1 MLSVNSN
8 TSYNLSE
15 TQGQS
20 VNNSLCIP
28 LYIIGFILGKISG
41 GNMSNITIGQIVSSI
56 AIITAIS
63 GFIVGILK
71 WFNSTFLNRF
81 ENIEKRL
88 NKIEDENSSQK
99 KDINDSKEERLI
111 MINGLLACLK
121 GLHTDLNCNGPVTKG
136 INEIESYLIKK
147 SHE

>member
-1 MLSVNSN
+1 
-8 TSYNLSE
+8 
-15 TQGQS
+15 
-20 VNNSLCIP
+20 
-28 LYIIGFILGKISG
+28 
-41 GNMSNITIGQIVSSI
+41 MSNITIGQIVSSI

-88 NKIEDENSSQK
+88 DKIEDENSSQRK
-99 KDINDSKEERLI
+99 EIND
-111 MINGLLACLK
+111 
-121 GLHTDLNCNGPVTKG
+121 
-136 INEIESYLIKK
+136 IENYLIKK

>member
-1 MLSVNSN
+1 MAF
-8 TSYNLSE
+8 
-15 TQGQS
+15 
-20 VNNSLCIP
+20 
-28 LYIIGFILGKISG
+28 IISFILGEISG
-41 GNMSNITIGQIVSSI
+41 SNMSNITIGQIVSSI

-88 NKIEDENSSQK
+88 NKIEDENSSQR

-147 SHE
+147 SHK

>member
-1 MLSVNSN
+1 
-8 TSYNLSE
+8 
-15 TQGQS
+15 
-20 VNNSLCIP
+20 
-28 LYIIGFILGKISG
+28 
-41 GNMSNITIGQIVSSI
+41 MSNITIGQIVSSI
-56 AIITAIS
+56 AIITAIG
-63 GFIVGILK
+63 GFVVGILK

-88 NKIEDENSSQK
+88 DKIEDENSSQRK
-99 KDINDSKEERLI
+99 EINDSKEERLI

-136 INEIESYLIKK
+136 INDIENYLIKK

>member
-1 MLSVNSN
+1 MD
-8 TSYNLSE
+8 
-15 TQGQS
+15 
-20 VNNSLCIP
+20 
-28 LYIIGFILGKISG
+28 
-41 GNMSNITIGQIVSSI
+41 NITIGQIVSAI

-63 GFIVGILK
+63 GFVIGILK

-88 NKIEDENSSQK
+88 DKIEEENFSQR
-99 KDINDSKEERLI
+99 KDIEDSKEERLI

-136 INEIESYLIKK
+136 INDIENYLIKK